1 MADVKNNVTDNNGNN
16 IDEKEKQGTPETP
29 ANNKEEAKE
38 GLFKKVG
45 NGIKKNGKKIAGV
58 GLGLAA
64 LAVGTVIG
72 DKFGLPPFG
81 KKSDDGT
88 EDPAEQ

>member
-1 MADVKNNVTDNNGNN
+1 MSNENTNATVNNGNIN
-16 IDEKEKQGTPETP
+16 EKEQQGTPDSP
-29 ANNKEEAKE
+29 AENKEEVKE
-38 GLFKKVG
+38 GFFKKVG
-45 NGIKKNGKKIAGV
+45 DGFKKNGKKIAGV
-58 GLGLAA
+58 GLGLAV

-72 DKFGLPPFG
+72 DKFGLPFG

>member
-1 MADVKNNVTDNNGNN
+1 MSEEKKNVTVNENVTP
-16 IDEKEKQGTPETP
+16 EKEQGTPETP
-29 ANNKEEAKE
+29 AENKEEKKD
-38 GLFKKVG
+38 GFIKKVG
-45 NGIKKNGKKIAGV
+45 DGFKKNGKKIVGV

-64 LAVGTVIG
+64 LTVGAVIG
-72 DKFGLPPFG
+72 DKFGLPFG

>member
-1 MADVKNNVTDNNGNN
+1 MAEVKNNVTGNEQS
-16 IDEKEKQGTPETP
+16 IDEKEKQQGTPDVP
-29 ANNKEEAKE
+29 ANNKEEKD
-38 GLFKKVG
+38 GFFKKVG
-45 NGIKKNGKKIAGV
+45 SGIKKNGKKIAGV

-72 DKFGLPPFG
+72 DKFGLPFG
-81 KKSDDGT
+81 KKSDDA

>member
-1 MADVKNNVTDNNGNN
+1 MAENEKNMTTGNEN
-16 IDEKEKQGTPETP
+16 DIKKEQQGTPDSP
-29 ANNKEEAKE
+29 AENKEEKD
-38 GLFKKVG
+38 GFFKKVG

-58 GLGLAA
+58 GLGLAV

-72 DKFGLPPFG
+72 DKFGLPFG

>member
-1 MADVKNNVTDNNGNN
+1 MADEKAMVTDNENVTP
-16 IDEKEKQGTPETP
+16 EKEKQQGTDSP
-29 ANNKEEAKE
+29 AENKEKKD
-38 GLFKKVG
+38 GFIKKVG
-45 NGIKKNGKKIAGV
+45 DGFKKNGKKIVGV

-64 LAVGTVIG
+64 LTVGAVIG
-72 DKFGLPPFG
+72 DKFGLPFG

>member
-1 MADVKNNVTDNNGNN
+1 MSEEKKNVTVNENVTP
-16 IDEKEKQGTPETP
+16 EKEQGTPETP
-29 ANNKEEAKE
+29 AENKEEVKE
-38 GLFKKVG
+38 GFFKKVG
-45 NGIKKNGKKIAGV
+45 NGFKKNGKKIVGV

-64 LAVGTVIG
+64 LTVGAVIG
-72 DKFGLPPFG
+72 DKFGLPFG

>member
-1 MADVKNNVTDNNGNN
+1 MAEVKNNVTDNGN
-16 IDEKEKQGTPETP
+16 IDEKEKQQGTDSP
-29 ANNKEEAKE
+29 AENKEEKD
-38 GLFKKVG
+38 GFFKKVG
-45 NGIKKNGKKIAGV
+45 SGIKKNGKKIAGV

-72 DKFGLPPFG
+72 DKFGLPFG